1 MLLTCQLYG
10 DSINLL
16 QPAEKSSDLVMLGS
30 LIAANLTLCI
40 SFLEDS
46 YGHSPKWRMLL
57 WLAILRS
64 QVMEMKVCCR
74 LLRAVG
80 IRRRCRG
87 DPFRWVDAVST
98 KRREF
103 SYSAKRLVTTALLM
117 LVVVHYFACLLWWTV
132 RLQGY
137 PDSKSPSFFC
147 LHPIPSFTIHVPA

>member
-1 MLLTCQLYG
+1 MY
-10 DSINLL
+10 
-16 QPAEKSSDLVMLGS
+16 
-30 LIAANLTLCI
+30 
-40 SFLEDS
+40 
-46 YGHSPKWRMLL
+46 
-57 WLAILRS
+57 
-64 QVMEMKVCCR
+64 CR

-117 LVVVHYFACLLWWTV
+117 LGVVHYFACLLWWTV

-137 PDSKSPSFFC
+137 PDSESCPLAPFS
-147 LHPIPSFTIHVPA
+147 LLMIPGPIAAHRAESYFALAPKLGACQDP

>member
-1 MLLTCQLYG
+1 M
-10 DSINLL
+10 S
-16 QPAEKSSDLVMLGS
+16 
-30 LIAANLTLCI
+30 
-40 SFLEDS
+40 
-46 YGHSPKWRMLL
+46 
-57 WLAILRS
+57 
-64 QVMEMKVCCR
+64 CR

-117 LVVVHYFACLLWWTV
+117 LAVVHYFACLLWWTV

-137 PDSKSPSFFC
+137 PDSETCPVGTPTTFHPLFLHSPLAFPDLINMHRADS
-147 LHPIPSFTIHVPA
+147 HNA